1 MQTTCT
7 TQPNSEAIA
16 TQRLVL
22 SPVTAPQAGALYDVI
37 SNSAAPQW
45 GHHLPLPFTRDD
57 AERVTLASQAGL
69 RDSGICAFLTSTR
82 RDTPQ
87 TAGAIALYAGN
98 RTATICD
105 IDYWVAAS
113 HHGKRYAGEMLAGIV
128 TYAFEARSILRL
140 RMAIHPDNIAVQY
153 VLNRHGFAR
162 VGVRANRRPLFALDN
177 ARLIAG
183 T

>member
-7 TQPNSEAIA
+7 TSQNSEAIT

-22 SPVTAPQAGALYDVI
+22 SPVAAPQAGALYDLI
-37 SNSAAPQW
+37 STSAAAQW
-45 GHHLPLPFTRDD
+45 GHHLTLPFTRAD
-57 AERVTLASQAGL
+57 AERVARASEAGL
-69 RDSGICAFLTSTR
+69 RDSGTHVFLARTCG
-82 RDTPQ
+82 DTPQ
-87 TAGAIALYAGN
+87 TVGAIALYAGN
-98 RTATICD
+98 TKATIAD

-113 HHGKRYAGEMLAGIV
+113 HHGAGYAGEMLAGIV

-140 RMAIHPDNIAVQY
+140 RMAIHPDNIAAQY

-162 VGVRANRRPLFALDN
+162 VGVRANQRPVFALDN

-183 T
+183 A